1 MFLLF
6 HLKAIG
12 FKKKQ
17 CFQLKTLLCFAII
30 SSPLVSWWIIF
41 GKMVWEQ
48 VPAVLKFLTLCA
60 WFMADHAC
68 WLWVFVLQAIL
79 CFSWWEGLSAL
90 ALMFLI
96 LTTTVKACS
105 KAPSVGYASFIGHNI
120 QSGVIFHVAISVSLL
135 VFVVFRLK
143 LTLGCFSAVML
154 SFRYASD

>member
-1 MFLLF
+1 MLSTKDIALFCHYFFTFSELLDYIGRWYGSKFLLF
-6 HLKAIG
+6 SSSWLFALGGSWLTMPVG
-12 FKKKQ
+12 FG
-17 CFQLKTLLCFAII
+17 C
-30 SSPLVSWWIIF
+30 VS
-41 GKMVWEQ
+41 
-48 VPAVLKFLTLCA
+48 
-60 WFMADHAC
+60 
-68 WLWVFVLQAIL
+68 VLQAIP

-105 KAPSVGYASFIGHNI
+105 KASSVGYANFLGHNI

-154 SFRYASD
+154 SFRYASDRASLT